1 MPVNSTGITA
11 LLEDV
16 NQGRPGAWDRLMDA
30 AYDELR
36 AGADRLMRQNV
47 RPGGPGGTLQPT
59 ALVHEAFLRLIS
71 EGLNFE
77 KRGHFFVAFS
87 TRMMHFL
94 MDHIRSQKAKKRGG
108 GWARVA
114 LDPDAGVPDGPA
126 TDDNPDRAGSDD
138 GADILAL
145 VEVLEKLEALDAR
158 KADVVRL
165 RLFCGLTVAQ
175 VGEALGVAKGTVERN
190 WSFAKAWV
198 ANELGG

>member
-59 ALVHEAFLRLIS
+59 ALVHEAFLRLIN

-94 MDHIRSQKAKKRGG
+94 IDHIRSQKAKKRGG
-108 GWARVA
+108 GWTRVP
-114 LDPDAGVPDGPA
+114 LDPDMPQS
-126 TDDNPDRAGSDD
+126 DN
-138 GADILAL
+138 GADIAAVDAAL
-145 VEVLEKLEALDAR
+145 QELERLDRR

-165 RLFCGLTVAQ
+165 RMLCGFTVQ
-175 VGEALGVAKGTVERN
+175 EVADLLSIAHATVERD
-190 WSFAKAWV
+190 WAFAKAWLRK
-198 ANELGG
+198 ELGE